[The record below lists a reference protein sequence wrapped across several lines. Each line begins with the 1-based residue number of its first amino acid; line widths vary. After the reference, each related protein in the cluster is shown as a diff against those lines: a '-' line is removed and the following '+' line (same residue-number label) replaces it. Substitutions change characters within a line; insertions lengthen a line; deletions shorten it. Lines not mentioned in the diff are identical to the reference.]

1 MMMMMMMTT
10 TTLHHA
16 LHLQAD
22 IDRLYFKRS
31 EGGRGLMSVEDSA
44 NSEINR
50 LSRYVEGCNGSLLE
64 AVYKEEVLRC
74 YAKSCE
80 AESLQQERKE
90 RFQGKQLHREF
101 WRNMLVRDK
110 KTWKWLIKGRLKKE
124 TEGLIIAA
132 KDQALWTNSIK
143 RIIGKMCLQ
152 SVECAEKVMRQLAIL
167 YGNARNLL
175 KSNLYW
181 CWRHNKVAQV
191 IHWGLCEKLG
201 YDRDEKYYNHEPQPV
216 YESSTE
222 QAAVRLQNTDWKQ
235 DWT

>member
-1 MMMMMMMTT
+1 MQDEDRWVCCEKIIIMIIILIIIIIIIIIIMMMTT
-10 TTLHHA
+10 TNLHHA

-44 NSEINR
+44 NSEIYR

-101 WRNMLVRDK
+101 WRNTLIRDK
-110 KTWKWLIKGRLKKE
+110 KRWEWLKKGRLKKE
-124 TEGLIIAA
+124 MEGMIIAA
-132 KDQALWTNSIK
+132 QDQVLRTNSIK
-143 RIIGKMCLQ
+143 RII
-152 SVECAEKVMRQLAIL
+152 
-167 YGNARNLL
+167 
-175 KSNLYW
+175 
-181 CWRHNKVAQV
+181 
-191 IHWGLCEKLG
+191 
-201 YDRDEKYYNHEPQPV
+201 D
-216 YESSTE
+216 T
-222 QAAVRLQNTDWKQ
+222 
-235 DWT
+235 

>member
-1 MMMMMMMTT
+1 MMMMMTT

-16 LHLQAD
+16 LHPQAD

-31 EGGRGLMSVEDSA
+31 AGGRGSMSVEDSA
-44 NSEINR
+44 DSEINR
-50 LSRYVEGCNGSLLE
+50 LSRYFEGCKGSLLA

-90 RFQGKQLHREF
+90 RFQEKQLHREF

-132 KDQALWTNSIK
+132 EDQAL
-143 RIIGKMCLQ
+143 
-152 SVECAEKVMRQLAIL
+152 
-167 YGNARNLL
+167 
-175 KSNLYW
+175 
-181 CWRHNKVAQV
+181 
-191 IHWGLCEKLG
+191 
-201 YDRDEKYYNHEPQPV
+201 
-216 YESSTE
+216 
-222 QAAVRLQNTDWKQ
+222 
-235 DWT
+235 

>member
-1 MMMMMMMTT
+1 MCCEKIIIMIIILIIIIMLMMMMMMTT

-132 KDQALWTNSIK
+132 KDQAL
-143 RIIGKMCLQ
+143 
-152 SVECAEKVMRQLAIL
+152 
-167 YGNARNLL
+167 
-175 KSNLYW
+175 
-181 CWRHNKVAQV
+181 
-191 IHWGLCEKLG
+191 
-201 YDRDEKYYNHEPQPV
+201 
-216 YESSTE
+216 
-222 QAAVRLQNTDWKQ
+222 
-235 DWT
+235 